1 MREQKNKEEKNYIFG
16 IHAIIETIKAGKTI
30 DKLFI
35 QKGLHNDAFA
45 ELWKL
50 VRLRR
55 VNYKHVPLEKINRLT
70 KKNHQGVFAFLSPID
85 FHKIEDIIPR
95 LYEEGK
101 NPLILVMDR
110 ITDVRN
116 FGAIAR
122 TAECVGA
129 HTILI
134 PELNSAAINADAAK
148 TSSGAL
154 HRIPVSRTWN
164 LKLSLQ
170 LMKDSGIQIIGC
182 TEKTQDTIYNADFT
196 KPTAIILG
204 SGNDEIASGD
214 QYRRENLRR
223 SIALNCD
230 LEEGTVIKEEHLTML
245 RPPVGFSWDDKY
257 LILGKK
263 TKISLKKRQ
272 ILKQDHFQ

>member
-1 MREQKNKEEKNYIFG
+1 MNKEEKNYIFG

-85 FHKIEDIIPR
+85 FHKIEDMIPR

-134 PELNSAAINADAAK
+134 PELNSAAINADAVK

-204 SGNDEIASGD
+204 SEEDGISPE
-214 QYRRENLRR
+214 L
-223 SIALNCD
+223 LKMCD
-230 LEEGTVIKEEHLTML
+230 M
-245 RPPVGFSWDDKY
+245 
-257 LILGKK
+257 K
-263 TKISLKKRQ
+263 TKIPINGKISSLNVSVATGVICYELLRQ
-272 ILKQDHFQ
+272 RN